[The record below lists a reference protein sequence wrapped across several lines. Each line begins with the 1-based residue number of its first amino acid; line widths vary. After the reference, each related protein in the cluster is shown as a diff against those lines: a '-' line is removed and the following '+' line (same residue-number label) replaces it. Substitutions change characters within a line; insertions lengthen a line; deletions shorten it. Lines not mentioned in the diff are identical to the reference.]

1 MLRQNIKYGEL
12 VGNHE
17 VNLYLNGKEHHF
29 DFYHRKNNQHSFL
42 IPRTHFSIFEKD
54 LKQFNLSIVFKS
66 EGKFLIFEPLFDNS
80 PVQFDIYENV
90 WRFENYFE
98 FKVIGKARTM
108 NEVDIR
114 DLRINTILENEI

>member
-1 MLRQNIKYGEL
+1 MLRQNIKYGD
-12 VGNHE
+12 E

-66 EGKFLIFEPLFDNS
+66 EGKFLIFDPVFDNLY
-80 PVQFDIYENV
+80 FDIYENV

>member
-66 EGKFLIFEPLFDNS
+66 EGKFLIFELLNKLYFVKGNFILRLFLK
-80 PVQFDIYENV
+80 I
-90 WRFENYFE
+90 RFYSNLL
-98 FKVIGKARTM
+98 I
-108 NEVDIR
+108 
-114 DLRINTILENEI
+114 